1 MRVTSQKA
9 ICLYFKSSLLSTYKW
24 CPEAEKRQRRRWWLF
39 LGAFF
44 VSENGDK
51 CGTLFFEKNYR
62 RSWEDRLP
70 ANENHLID
78 WKLKGNDRSKSR
90 VKILLK
96 TRERLRHA
104 IQHPDDFLKPRSLKN
119 CDAVLLFSQMS
130 SRILSL
136 SLSLC
141 AIRWVERVTSS
152 FFLWLE
158 RKHVHTYVFKLES
171 NVALFQFV
179 LASF

>member
-24 CPEAEKRQRRRWWLF
+24 CPEVEKRQRRRWWLF
-39 LGAFF
+39 LGAYFF

-141 AIRWVERVTSS
+141 AIRWVEHVT
-152 FFLWLE
+152 
-158 RKHVHTYVFKLES
+158 
-171 NVALFQFV
+171 
-179 LASF
+179 

>member
-9 ICLYFKSSLLSTYKW
+9 ICLYFKSFLLHKW
-24 CPEAEKRQRRRWWLF
+24 CPEEAGGGCF
-39 LGAFF
+39 LAP
-44 VSENGDK
+44 SSSQKNGDK

-62 RSWEDRLP
+62 RSWEDRSP

-119 CDAVLLFSQMS
+119 CDAVLLFLKCQVEFWVCHFLSVLSDELGMS
-130 SRILSL
+130 HR
-136 SLSLC
+136 
-141 AIRWVERVTSS
+141 
-152 FFLWLE
+152 
-158 RKHVHTYVFKLES
+158 
-171 NVALFQFV
+171 
-179 LASF
+179 AS

>member
-1 MRVTSQKA
+1 M
-9 ICLYFKSSLLSTYKW
+9 LH
-24 CPEAEKRQRRRWWLF
+24 
-39 LGAFF
+39 GAYFF

-119 CDAVLLFSQMS
+119 CDAVLLFFSNVKSNFESVTFSLCYQMS
-130 SRILSL
+130 
-136 SLSLC
+136 
-141 AIRWVERVTSS
+141 
-152 FFLWLE
+152 
-158 RKHVHTYVFKLES
+158 
-171 NVALFQFV
+171 
-179 LASF
+179 

>member
-44 VSENGDK
+44 SVSENGDK

-96 TRERLRHA
+96 TREKRLRHDSTMTSSSPEA
-104 IQHPDDFLKPRSLKN
+104 SKIVTRFF
-119 CDAVLLFSQMS
+119 FSQMS
-130 SRILSL
+130 SWILSL
-136 SLSLC
+136 SLSL
-141 AIRWVERVTSS
+141 RQMSMS
-152 FFLWLE
+152 GFFLIRTLN
-158 RKHVHTYVFKLES
+158 LL
-171 NVALFQFV
+171 NVLPPWI
-179 LASF
+179 LTDIIMIRITWI